1 MSRKVPIGQAAAA
14 IVAAVNANGGA
25 PRRRIVYDDGIR
37 PKRGRIVYDDGYV
50 PPRISRQRAYR
61 RKMRRIAGFYSGRKR
76 IVYDDGYVPRRGRIV
91 YDDGYVPPR
100 RAPPRRRLVSR
111 GQKQAQT
118 RAYRH
123 RLRRIAGL

>member
-1 MSRKVPIGQAAAA
+1 MRDLPIGQAASA
-14 IVAAVNANGGA
+14 IVAAVNANARA
-25 PRRRIVYDDGIR
+25 PRRRQRVVYDDGIR

-50 PPRISRQRAYR
+50 PPRITRQRVYR
-61 RKMRRIAGFYSGRKR
+61 RKMRRIAGLNRPRR

-100 RAPPRRRLVSR
+100 PQRRRRLVSR